1 MVYESDFKTL
11 RGQTWRDQSL
21 TLFHMTRT
29 QRQCQPC
36 TWATSSSDVLVLWS
50 SSRATKVQQSL
61 RNWVSSN
68 NHGKTWHGKTTVAIK
83 DLSSRLWITIQ
94 ASQVFGGVTG
104 PQVAVDL
111 NCWHQNPSWRWNSI
125 PAQQG
130 RFDAAGLP
138 HIPQMIFQNQ
148 HESTCSLLV
157 KFIQVTKPWF
167 PAPAEPK
174 NPLIEPWHC
183 FEAHFWCH
191 QGFELAL

>member
-1 MVYESDFKTL
+1 MMVYESDFKTL

-50 SSRATKVQQSL
+50 SSPATKVQQSL

-68 NHGKTWHGKTTVAIK
+68 NHGKTWHGKTTTVAIK

-104 PQVAVDL
+104 PLGTKTPAEDGIPSQLSKVDSMRLVCHTFLKCFSRTNMNQQV
-111 NCWHQNPSWRWNSI
+111 
-125 PAQQG
+125 
-130 RFDAAGLP
+130 
-138 HIPQMIFQNQ
+138 
-148 HESTCSLLV
+148 SLLV